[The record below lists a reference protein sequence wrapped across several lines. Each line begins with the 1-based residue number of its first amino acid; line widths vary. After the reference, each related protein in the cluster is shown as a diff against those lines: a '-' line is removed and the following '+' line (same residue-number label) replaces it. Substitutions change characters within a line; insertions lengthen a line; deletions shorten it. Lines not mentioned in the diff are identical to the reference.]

1 MASIKTILCILLLV
15 YCPAIMAVTT
25 YKIKVKNKITHIV
38 YNFLAEIEREVEE
51 KWAKIRVGSSRRYI
65 PCVVLT
71 LDLTGSISSELQDF
85 EFDKRCADANDL
97 LHGRD
102 GTVTML
108 LTALEF
114 MYQIFPSVVE
124 TEFSDKSVIQ
134 GVRYGGG
141 SVSLADYYL
150 LKSGKTWYE
159 THFGAIPTTRLT
171 KQILRESR
179 HELARIVSLPSTTFL
194 RRLGIQNDMKLVS
207 LYEAVLHKQ
216 NWLTFE
222 LMASDIRTRVVL
234 QEKLK
239 RILDL
244 LDISSL
250 AANSWTLPKATI
262 RTQMSQVC
270 SIMSIVATDEK
281 LGQRVGTVDKSSI
294 RMHAGHNLGEGF

>member
-1 MASIKTILCILLLV
+1 
-15 YCPAIMAVTT
+15 MAVTT
-25 YKIKVKNKITHIV
+25 YKIKVKNKMTHIV

-51 KWAKIRVGSSRRYI
+51 NWAKIRVGSSRRYI

-71 LDLTGSISSELQDF
+71 VDLSGSISSELQDF
-85 EFDKRCADANDL
+85 EFDRRCADANDL

-108 LTALEF
+108 LTALEV

-124 TEFSDKSVIQ
+124 TELSDKSIIQ

-179 HELARIVSLPSTTFL
+179 HELARIVSLPLTTFL
-194 RRLGIQNDMKLVS
+194 RRLGIQNDLPLVS
-207 LYEAVLHKQ
+207 LYEAALHKQ
-216 NWLTFE
+216 NWLTLFE
-222 LMASDIRTRVVL
+222 RMASDSRTRAVL

-239 RILDL
+239 RILNL

-250 AANSWTLPKATI
+250 AATSWTLPKAAI
-262 RTQMSQVC
+262 RVQMSQVC
-270 SIMSIVATDEK
+270 SIVSIVPTDEK
-281 LGQRVGTVDKSSI
+281 LGQRVGLVDKSSI